1 MKRLLT
7 SLITICASVMGF
19 AQTCPTPSTTGA
31 HIMLD
36 STYQTGTYRSGKTNI
51 GLCFYNNTSTNI
63 TAVQYRVFYDNTAF
77 AKVDTV
83 TSMNTT
89 FSQDLQY
96 VDNAAGGYVT
106 ITMVYTGTNNSFTI
120 PDGRLFQVT
129 LKHTSA
135 LSTTYFSVT
144 DMKFAGTPT
153 FPETATTQL

>member
-63 TAVQYRVFYDNTAF
+63 TAVQYREY
-77 AKVDTV
+77 
-83 TSMNTT
+83 SMTT
-89 FSQDLQY
+89 
-96 VDNAAGGYVT
+96 
-106 ITMVYTGTNNSFTI
+106 
-120 PDGRLFQVT
+120 RLFPKLT
-129 LKHTSA
+129 R
-135 LSTTYFSVT
+135 
-144 DMKFAGTPT
+144 
-153 FPETATTQL
+153 